1 MNTIFEKIKQAI
13 KDDFYEVAEKQKKSD
28 PISLLNQYL
37 RESEAEV
44 KKASKL
50 IERQKLLKNEFYK
63 EWQQAEKMA
72 QRRKQQGEI
81 ALEAGA
87 KDLSELALREQ
98 AQYEERAERLKHSY
112 KNSEN
117 QLEEL
122 EHKYREMKLKLKD
135 MHMKRLEFMGQENIV
150 LMKNKM
156 NRVLK
161 ESDFGIPAENM
172 ESIEQLFKREEKK
185 ANDEYEISVFDARI
199 QQLAKEINKQD
210 TGELRG
216 NSC

>member
-1 MNTIFEKIKQAI
+1 MNTLFEKIKQAI
-13 KDDFYEVAEKQKKSD
+13 KDDFYEVAEKQKQSN

-50 IERQKLLKNEFYK
+50 IERQKLLKDEFYK
-63 EWQQAEKMA
+63 EWKQAETMA
-72 QRRKQQGEI
+72 DRRRHQGEI

-87 KDLSELALREQ
+87 EDLSEIALREQ
-98 AQYEERAERLKHSY
+98 AQYEERAERLKQGY
-112 KNSEN
+112 ENSMN

-135 MHMKRLEFMGQENIV
+135 MHMKRLELMGQENIV
-150 LMKNKM
+150 IMKNKM

-161 ESDFGIPAENM
+161 ESEFGIPAENL
-172 ESIEQLFKREEKK
+172 ENIEKLFDREEKK
-185 ANDEYEISVFDARI
+185 ANDEYDISLFDARI
-199 QQLAKEINKQD
+199 QQLAKEINKQE
-210 TGELRG
+210 TGELRN
-216 NSC
+216 NS